1 MTDKLMAYLSEG
13 EAFLVISPENRLY
26 LTGFESTDGYL
37 LVTAEESVFL
47 TDSRYI
53 EAARA
58 KASGCTEIALLKS
71 AAEDLNGY
79 IKSLNINKVYIEASR
94 LSVGQF
100 NSLSASLDCE
110 CLAEK
115 ADEAIKELRRTKTES
130 ELKNICAAQR
140 IAEQAFEHIR
150 TFIKPGVTDR
160 EIGLELDYFMLRA
173 GAQAL
178 SFETIAVSG
187 RNSSMPH
194 GVPTDKKV
202 ERGDFVTMDY
212 GAVVNG
218 YHSDM
223 TRTVCVGEPT
233 DEQRHVYD
241 VVRQAHEACAAAA
254 KPGCIGS
261 DIQDLAVKV
270 ISDAGYGDF
279 FKHGL
284 GHGVGIEIHEN
295 PNFGRRW
302 NRPVPE
308 GSVVT
313 VEPGIYLPGN
323 FGVRLED
330 FGLMTAEGF
339 VPFTQSTHDLV
350 CIDC

>member
-37 LVTAEESVFL
+37 LVTAKESVFL

-58 KASGCTEIALLKS
+58 KVTGCTEIALLKN

-79 IKSLNINKVYIEASR
+79 IKSFNINKVYIEASR

-100 NSLSASLDCE
+100 NSLGASLDCE

-212 GAVVNG
+212 GAVVND

-223 TRTVCVGEPT
+223 TRTVFYGAPT
-233 DEQRHVYD
+233 DEQKRVFD
-241 VVRQAHEACAAAA
+241 LVCKANAAGIAAVRPGVPLRAIDGAAR
-254 KPGCIGS
+254 
-261 DIQDLAVKV
+261 KV
-270 ISDAGYGDF
+270 ISDAGYGDYF
-279 FKHGL
+279 GHSFGHSLGL
-284 GHGVGIEIHEN
+284 YIHES
-295 PNFGRRW
+295 PAAS
-302 NRPVPE
+302 PSVKTPMPE
-308 GSVVT
+308 GAVISA
-313 VEPGIYLPGN
+313 EPGIYLPGK
-323 FGVRLED
+323 FGVRIED
-330 FGLMTAEGF
+330 VLILREGGCE
-339 VPFTQSTHDLV
+339 VITKAAKQLL
-350 CIDC
+350 IL

>member
-37 LVTAEESVFL
+37 LVTTEESVFL

-58 KASGCTEIALLKS
+58 KVTGCTEIALLKN

-100 NSLSASLDCE
+100 NSLGASLDCE

-178 SFETIAVSG
+178 SCLLYTSPSP
-187 RNSSMPH
+187 R
-194 GVPTDKKV
+194 D
-202 ERGDFVTMDY
+202 
-212 GAVVNG
+212 
-218 YHSDM
+218 
-223 TRTVCVGEPT
+223 
-233 DEQRHVYD
+233 
-241 VVRQAHEACAAAA
+241 
-254 KPGCIGS
+254 
-261 DIQDLAVKV
+261 
-270 ISDAGYGDF
+270 
-279 FKHGL
+279 
-284 GHGVGIEIHEN
+284 
-295 PNFGRRW
+295 
-302 NRPVPE
+302 
-308 GSVVT
+308 
-313 VEPGIYLPGN
+313 
-323 FGVRLED
+323 
-330 FGLMTAEGF
+330 
-339 VPFTQSTHDLV
+339 
-350 CIDC
+350 